1 MITPAEFE
9 DRMKEMIIILLMA
22 IMLTGCG
29 ATVDGGTRSETSRF
43 MELERTIDWRIVAD
57 KETGVMYSVSN
68 GGYNRG
74 TFTLLVD
81 ENGKPLAW
89 KGRKE

>member
-1 MITPAEFE
+1 
-9 DRMKEMIIILLMA
+9 MKRMIIIVLMA

-29 ATVDGGTRSETSRF
+29 RTTVDKETQPETSRF
-43 MELERTIDWRIVAD
+43 MELERTGKWLIVAD

-68 GGYNRG
+68 GGYNIG

-81 ENGKPLAW
+81 ENGKPLIW
-89 KGRKE
+89 GDEIE